1 MFDVD
6 AVVIEGLDDPDPS
19 SSSRFRSPLAGEVIK
34 LDQVRVPQL
43 QSRRSSRKV
52 LFRLAPGIYFPQ
64 FFLYIEPCLNWNF
77 LQEQPEN
84 GTENVLLCFG
94 NKFQER
100 LVLIH
105 RRK

>member
-1 MFDVD
+1 M
-6 AVVIEGLDDPDPS
+6 AVFVMVILLLTRS
-19 SSSRFRSPLAGEVIK
+19 SLENLNTERSPLAGEVVK
-34 LDQVRVPQL
+34 RDQVRVPQL